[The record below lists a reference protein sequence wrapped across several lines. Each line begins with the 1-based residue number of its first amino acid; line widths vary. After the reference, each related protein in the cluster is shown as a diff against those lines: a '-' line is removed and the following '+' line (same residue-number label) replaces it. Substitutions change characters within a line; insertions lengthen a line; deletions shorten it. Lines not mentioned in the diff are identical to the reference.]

1 MIIDVKFKLC
11 YKIIKTYNMKKLWVQ
26 LIISATML
34 SVCVD
39 GTAQIAIDTSKTI
52 LEIVDSL
59 KREGLIK
66 HEAPEKPDIK
76 FTINQAIEFLEK
88 QSQPHFWRNIDDP
101 LRKAIEQLVFLAT
114 NPTYNS
120 LEEFLK
126 NYEYDSI
133 KIPWEAFYIWDT
145 LKLKILDTEPES
157 FLPADT
163 VRIETDTI
171 NAVAESDSTAVF
183 PREFYDI
190 FSEQERLK
198 DTSILI
204 TTDMQTGVN
213 ISDSD
218 LPFIYYSNPF
228 QVDSLEIAVNSL
240 IKYLEDRD
248 STIIHFGGRGNVF
261 VPIWLNSKSDNMT
274 RYWLK
279 NDVND
284 SVTVWIGSIGRNA
297 VGLFT
302 EQGVTFIRQM
312 NPTVNNTEAR
322 VNVER
327 QNRLNLLEVQRVAV
341 KKRLWRYRTESN
353 IAFNQTGLWNWVKG
367 GEGSL
372 SSLLDLTSYADYNN
386 RDKKFSSNNFVRLK
400 LGFIASGENPM
411 KNIRDNIRKNT
422 DILEASLKLN
432 HKAFG
437 KFDFSAVALF
447 KTQLLKG
454 YTYPKDADPV
464 LVSQLLNPAN
474 MTVGL
479 GLDYKPNAQTSINFS
494 PLSYK
499 LTFLTDTAN
508 FDQTKYGIPK
518 DKKAMH
524 EPGMNFMFSNTW
536 KPPEKNFSLTNRLQ
550 LFTNYIDKPQNI
562 DVDWELTLATK
573 LSWNA
578 DLRINTHLIFSDN
591 IKTKVL
597 DKDKKPV
604 LNDDG
609 TEKKTARIQFKEMVG
624 LSLVFRF

>member
-1 MIIDVKFKLC
+1 
-11 YKIIKTYNMKKLWVQ
+11 MKKLWVQ

-163 VRIETDTI
+163 VRIEPDTI

>member
-163 VRIETDTI
+163 VRIEPDTI

-302 EQGVTFIRQM
+302 
-312 NPTVNNTEAR
+312 
-322 VNVER
+322 
-327 QNRLNLLEVQRVAV
+327 
-341 KKRLWRYRTESN
+341 
-353 IAFNQTGLWNWVKG
+353 
-367 GEGSL
+367 
-372 SSLLDLTSYADYNN
+372 
-386 RDKKFSSNNFVRLK
+386 
-400 LGFIASGENPM
+400 
-411 KNIRDNIRKNT
+411 
-422 DILEASLKLN
+422 
-432 HKAFG
+432 
-437 KFDFSAVALF
+437 
-447 KTQLLKG
+447 
-454 YTYPKDADPV
+454 
-464 LVSQLLNPAN
+464 
-474 MTVGL
+474 
-479 GLDYKPNAQTSINFS
+479 
-494 PLSYK
+494 
-499 LTFLTDTAN
+499 
-508 FDQTKYGIPK
+508 
-518 DKKAMH
+518 
-524 EPGMNFMFSNTW
+524 
-536 KPPEKNFSLTNRLQ
+536 
-550 LFTNYIDKPQNI
+550 
-562 DVDWELTLATK
+562 
-573 LSWNA
+573 
-578 DLRINTHLIFSDN
+578 
-591 IKTKVL
+591 
-597 DKDKKPV
+597 
-604 LNDDG
+604 
-609 TEKKTARIQFKEMVG
+609 
-624 LSLVFRF
+624 